1 MLTWLTNCLFT
12 YLLYLNRIYIVLQVK
27 ASERSG
33 AGTAEI
39 HVPKLWYYSEMVF
52 LADVHV
58 PRVTRSV
65 NPILD
70 DMPFEDSAEVYAYV
84 ILFYHLSN

>member
-1 MLTWLTNCLFT
+1 M
-12 YLLYLNRIYIVLQVK
+12 LQVK

-39 HVPKLWYYSEMVF
+39 HVPKLWYYSEMFF
-52 LADVHV
+52 LADVDV

-65 NPILD
+65 NSILD
-70 DMPFEDSAEVYAYV
+70 DMPFEDSAEVHAYV
-84 ILFYHLSN
+84 ILFYHLAN